1 MADAV
6 WVPVNAEMKGFIGT
20 LVKEASGAAQ
30 KAGQKLTSEFGKA
43 GKDAGQ
49 AMASGLSS
57 QAAKIEQVTAKVA
70 NARKVE
76 AKASADVTAAEQELQ
91 AMRSRSDA
99 SASQI
104 AAAEQKLTTA
114 KNQHQDATRTL
125 TRVEGDL
132 EAVRAGE
139 EASSTALARSED
151 NLAKAKTQAQTATD
165 KLKTAE
171 LRLGEAKDQQQAKN
185 QAVADAELN
194 LINVRDRYGA
204 NTKETARA
212 EKQLETAKNQAAN
225 ADKRVASETGNVA
238 KKRAELASATD
249 NVAAKSRTHKAT
261 QQDVAAAERRAGN
274 EAETARGKIR
284 GLGDDMDGAARSGG
298 GFVSS
303 LGGFAK
309 KAALAGG
316 AFLGVSGATQALS
329 GGFER
334 LNNLDRA
341 DIMFRNIG
349 LSAEQAGTTM
359 DDLNDLVTGTSVSL
373 ADAAGTAS
381 MLMQAGV
388 EAGKPLNDSIK
399 ALTNIS
405 AIAGGSA
412 EDVGLVL
419 MQIKAAGRLMGGDAM
434 QLQQRGVNIYGYLA
448 DSLGMSFEEVKKLG
462 EEGKIT
468 YEQVVDAINAKTGDL
483 AKEMGET
490 LPAKM
495 GNFRTAVSSAAA
507 EFIGPFIDP
516 VTRGVEM
523 LTQKLK
529 DAKPAIQ
536 GFAEGIKSVFTWL
549 GDHPAVLAG
558 MATAVS
564 SLAAGAAAVKAVGI
578 ASEITKTIKAAET
591 GAELLGKFNLGFLA
605 SPIGLWVAGL
615 TAAATGLTLFFTKTE
630 TGQKIWQG
638 FMDGLRAGGEW
649 VTGTLVPAFVDFG
662 TAVGDAFTW
671 IGEKLTP
678 VRDGIGA
685 ALDWIGGKL
694 TEFGVG
700 VGQFY
705 QTWVQPQVEF
715 FRSIFELGKA
725 NFQVVMGM
733 LGQVASFVGGAFQQ
747 VGSIISG
754 VTSALIMPAWTMIQ
768 AGAQVMATIASGA
781 FDLIKL
787 GFQFVGQMIQS
798 VWVNIIEPVWGLF
811 RDGAGL
817 LADILTGNFD
827 NIGTRFESMGTH
839 LHEIVMGP
847 INVAMDYFR
856 NLVSLVSDAWVS
868 FQTTVANVVTQVKN
882 KITEMVTN
890 IAEIPGKIKG
900 VFADAGS
907 WLLSA
912 GRNIISGLWS
922 GMQQMWDNVTGWLS
936 DLPSRIRNSI
946 GSISFGIGGVSN
958 ADGSFAQYVAGG
970 IAAAESYANGGG
982 SLPTRAVI
990 ERPHGK
996 RGLVQW
1002 AEAETGGEAFIPL
1015 APGKRERSTAILDRV
1030 AGTFGYALVDQMTGV
1045 PYQSTYRGNLGPQ
1058 VVGTFADGGITG
1070 DDLMKFLQG
1079 GSVNGYKA
1087 AYPLEGAPYLWGGGH
1102 PRYGDCSGTVGT
1114 VAALGIGEN
1123 PAPRRFA
1130 TGTQASWLSSHGFL
1144 RGRGGEGDLRIG
1156 FKNGGPAG
1164 GHTSGTL
1171 PNGVNF
1177 EMGGARG
1184 NGQLGG
1190 RAAGAW
1196 DSYYNEFF
1204 YLPMQEQKWVDP
1216 EVTGLKDLSAD
1227 ERQVVVAAVDTA
1239 GMSTTA
1245 AVQQGPQTPYEA
1257 FATTFAAEMGNRSV
1271 AQIGFDAV
1279 AGFFGVDPKATRKV
1293 LFTPMDELL
1302 GVADVN
1308 QNAAVGN
1315 PSTSVAGAHA
1325 AQIHD
1330 DAVTTMTPQQ
1340 LASDPQLSRVKDVDV
1355 VKQPN
1360 VPEWGP
1366 QFFAHEIANQAKTMG
1381 LDKLAAKIGI
1391 ATALVESG
1399 NPLKMYANRAV
1410 PESLSYRHD
1419 ALGSDYDSV
1428 GLFQQR
1434 NNGAWGT
1441 VKDRM
1446 TPAASAKM
1454 FFAKLQGFDYK
1465 SMDPGA
1471 AAQKV
1476 QVSAF
1481 PDRYGKKMAEAERL
1495 LSSTGVFDRG
1505 GLARGIGFLPKATI
1519 QPERVLSPQMTPL
1532 FERFV
1537 GLLPA
1542 FMGTVDTARG
1552 ELRESYA
1559 GGDAGY
1565 GALAELF
1572 GDEVGYRLADGAFWT
1587 GGLVAELEE
1596 AFAGGDFGYA
1606 SAAHLF
1612 GEEAGRALVDEAGWL
1627 GTAVEELKAAWRGE
1641 DFGLAATARY
1651 LGGNE
1656 SAAARL
1662 LDELSWAGLT
1672 AEEVEA
1678 ARSGDDFGLAGTARY
1693 LGGDERAAGVAL
1705 DAVGD
1710 TFQALDG
1717 LENVVQRAGSTVVI
1731 NIDGQEVMRQ
1741 RLDEAEEQIDL
1752 NTEEILGLKAPR
1764 RPRPMAVTRG
1774 GAM

>member
-6 WVPVNAEMKGFIGT
+6 WIPVNAEMKGFIGT

-30 KAGQKLTSEFGKA
+30 KAGQKVTSEFGKT

-76 AKASADVTAAEQELQ
+76 AKASADVTTAEQELQ
-91 AMRSRSDA
+91 AMRSRADA

-114 KNQHQDATRTL
+114 KNRHQDATRTL

-132 EAVRAGE
+132 ESVRAGG

-165 KLKTAE
+165 KLQTAE
-171 LRLGEAKDQQQAKN
+171 LKLGEAKEKQLAKAQQVREAEANLDSVRQREGATAKEIAQA
-185 QAVADAELN
+185 E
-194 LINVRDRYGA
+194 R
-204 NTKETARA
+204 
-212 EKQLETAKNQAAN
+212 QLETARNQSAS
-225 ADKRVASETGNVA
+225 ADKRVAVETGNVA

-349 LSAEQAGTTM
+349 LSAEQAGSTM

-448 DSLGMSFEEVKKLG
+448 DSLGMSFEEVKELG

-516 VTRGVEM
+516 ATRGVEM

-529 DAKPAIQ
+529 DARPAIQ

-578 ASEITKTIKAAET
+578 AKEALNAAKAIKTVADVMKV
-591 GAELLGKFNLGFLA
+591 LNLTFLA
-605 SPIGLWVAGL
+605 SPVGMVVAGL
-615 TAAATGLTLFFTKTE
+615 TAVTVGLTLFFTKTE

-671 IGEKLTP
+671 IGEKLAP
-678 VRDGIGA
+678 VREGIGA
-685 ALDWIGGKL
+685 AFDWIGGKL

-705 QTWVQPQVEF
+705 QTWVQPQIEF

-725 NFQVVMGM
+725 NFQVFIGM
-733 LGQVASFVGGAFQQ
+733 LGQVATFVGGAFQQ
-747 VGSIISG
+747 VGNIISG

-856 NLVSLVSDAWVS
+856 NLVSLISDAWVS

-900 VFADAGS
+900 VFADAGN

-936 DLPSRIRNSI
+936 DLPGRIRNSI
-946 GSISFGIGGVSN
+946 GSVSFGIGGVSN

-1079 GSVNGYKA
+1079 GSVNGYQA

-1114 VAALGIGEN
+1114 VAALSIGEN

-1156 FKNGGPAG
+1156 LKNGGPAG
-1164 GHTSGTL
+1164 GHTSATL

-1279 AGFFGVDPKATRKV
+1279 ADFFGVDPKATRKV

-1381 LDKLAAKIGI
+1381 LDKLGAKIGI

-1446 TPAASAKM
+1446 TPASSAKM
-1454 FFAKLQGFDYK
+1454 FFAKLQGFDYR

-1481 PDRYGKKMAEAERL
+1481 PDRYGKQIAEAERL
-1495 LSSTGVFDRG
+1495 LSSTGVFDLG
-1505 GLARGIGFLPKATI
+1505 GIAGGMGWMRKAVI
-1519 QPERVLSPQMTPL
+1519 EPERTLSPRQTVA
-1532 FERFV
+1532 FEK
-1537 GLLPA
+1537 
-1542 FMGTVDTARG
+1542 MVDR
-1552 ELRESYA
+1552 
-1559 GGDAGY
+1559 
-1565 GALAELF
+1565 
-1572 GDEVGYRLADGAFWT
+1572 
-1587 GGLVAELEE
+1587 
-1596 AFAGGDFGYA
+1596 DF
-1606 SAAHLF
+1606 
-1612 GEEAGRALVDEAGWL
+1612 
-1627 GTAVEELKAAWRGE
+1627 
-1641 DFGLAATARY
+1641 
-1651 LGGNE
+1651 
-1656 SAAARL
+1656 
-1662 LDELSWAGLT
+1662 
-1672 AEEVEA
+1672 
-1678 ARSGDDFGLAGTARY
+1678 
-1693 LGGDERAAGVAL
+1693 VAL
-1705 DAVGD
+1705 DG
-1710 TFQALDG
+1710 TR
-1717 LENVVQRAGSTVVI
+1717 NAGRGEGTTVVI

-1752 NTEEILGLKAPR
+1752 HTDEILGLKAPR

>member
-6 WVPVNAEMKGFIGT
+6 WVPVNAEMKGFVGT
-20 LVKEASGAAQ
+20 LLKEAGGVAQ
-30 KAGQKLTSEFGKA
+30 KAAQKLTSEFGKA

-49 AMASGLSS
+49 ALASGLSS

-132 EAVRAGE
+132 ESVRAGE

-204 NTKETARA
+204 NTRETARA

-225 ADKRVASETGNVA
+225 ADKRVATETGNVA
-238 KKRAELASATD
+238 RKRAELASATD

-274 EAETARGKIR
+274 EAESARGKIR
-284 GLGDDMDGAARSGG
+284 GLGDDMEGASRSGG

-349 LSAEQAGTTM
+349 LSAEQAGSTM

-516 VTRGVEM
+516 ATRGVEM

-536 GFAEGIKSVFTWL
+536 GFAEGIKNVFTWL

-638 FMDGLRAGGEW
+638 FMDGLRAAGDW
-649 VTGTLVPAFVDFG
+649 ITGTLVPAFTGLG
-662 TAVGDAFTW
+662 TAVADAFGW
-671 IGEKLTP
+671 IWEKFAPL
-678 VRDGIGA
+678 REGIGA
-685 ALDWIGGKL
+685 AFDWIGGKL
-694 TEFGVG
+694 TEFGIG
-700 VGQFY
+700 IGQFY
-705 QTWVQPQVEF
+705 QTWIQPQVEF
-715 FRSIFELGKA
+715 FRSIFSLGMA
-725 NFQVVMGM
+725 NFQVFMGM
-733 LGQVASFVGGAFQQ
+733 VGQVAGFVGGVFQQ
-747 VGSIISG
+747 VGNIISG
-754 VTSALIMPAWTMIQ
+754 VASALIMPAWNMMQ
-768 AGAQVMATIASGA
+768 MGAQVMGTVVSGA

-798 VWVNIIEPVWGLF
+798 VWVNIIEPAWGLF
-811 RDGAGL
+811 REAAGL

-827 NIGTRFESMGTH
+827 NIGNRFSQMGAH
-839 LHEIVMGP
+839 LHDIVMGP
-847 INVAMDYFR
+847 INVAMDFFR
-856 NLVSLVSDAWVS
+856 NLVSLISDAWVS
-868 FQTTVANVVTQVKN
+868 FQTTVANVVVQVKN
-882 KITEMVTN
+882 KISEMVTN
-890 IAEIPGKIKG
+890 ITEIPGKIKN

-912 GRNIISGLWS
+912 GRDVISGLWS

-936 DLPSRIRNSI
+936 DLPGRIRNSI
-946 GSISFGIGGVSN
+946 GSISFGFGGGSSN
-958 ADGSFAQYVAGG
+958 ANGSFSQYVAGG
-970 IAAAESYANGGG
+970 IAAAEAYANGGG
-982 SLPTRAVI
+982 SLPSNAVI
-990 ERPHGK
+990 KRPHGK

-1030 AGTFGYALVDQMTGV
+1030 AGTFGYSLVDLKTGA

-1058 VVGTFADGGITG
+1058 IVGTFADGGITVEDF
-1070 DDLMKFLQG
+1070 DDFAKG
-1079 GSVNGYKA
+1079 ATVNGYRA
-1087 AYPLEGAPYLWGGGH
+1087 SRPLEGAPYVFGGSNW
-1102 PRYGDCSGTVGT
+1102 GDCSGTASAF
-1114 VAALGIGEN
+1114 AALAIGQN
-1123 PAPRRFA
+1123 PFPRKFY
-1130 TGTQASWLSSHGFL
+1130 TGDEAAWLSSHGFM
-1144 RGRGGEGDLRIG
+1144 RGRGGSGDLRIG
-1156 FKNGGPAG
+1156 FKHGGPGG
-1164 GHTSGTL
+1164 GHTAATL
-1171 PNGVNF
+1171 PSGVNV

-1184 NGQLGG
+1184 NGQYGG
-1190 RAAGAW
+1190 PAAGAW
-1196 DSYYNEFF
+1196 DSYFDTFF
-1204 YLPMQEQKWVDP
+1204 YRPIEEKFNDP
-1216 EVTGLKDLSAD
+1216 VVTGLKDLSAD
-1227 ERQVVVAAVDTA
+1227 EREVVVSAVDT
-1239 GMSTTA
+1239 TA
-1245 AVQQGPQTPYEA
+1245 AMGSTAAAQERELTPYEA
-1257 FATTFAAEMGNRSV
+1257 FATTFAKEMGNRSV

-1279 AGFFGVDPKATRKV
+1279 ADFFGVDPKVSRKV

-1308 QNAAVGN
+1308 QTATVAGN
-1315 PSTSVAGAHA
+1315 PSTNVAGAHA
-1325 AQIHD
+1325 VQIHD
-1330 DAVTTMTPQQ
+1330 DAVTTMTPQE
-1340 LASDPQLSRVKDVDV
+1340 LGRDPQLAAVKDADV
-1355 VKQPN
+1355 VKQPD

-1366 QFFAHEIANQAKTMG
+1366 RFFAHEIANQAKTMG

-1410 PESLSYRHD
+1410 PESLSFRHD

-1441 VKDRM
+1441 VKQRM
-1446 TPAASAKM
+1446 TPALSAEM
-1454 FFAKLQGFDYK
+1454 FFAKLQGFDYR

-1481 PDRYGKKMAEAERL
+1481 PDRYGKQMAEAERL
-1495 LSSTGVFDRG
+1495 LSSTGVFDLG
-1505 GLARGIGFLPKATI
+1505 GIAGGMGWMRKAVI
-1519 QPERVLSPQMTPL
+1519 EPERTLSPRQTVA
-1532 FERFV
+1532 FEK
-1537 GLLPA
+1537 
-1542 FMGTVDTARG
+1542 MVDR
-1552 ELRESYA
+1552 
-1559 GGDAGY
+1559 
-1565 GALAELF
+1565 
-1572 GDEVGYRLADGAFWT
+1572 
-1587 GGLVAELEE
+1587 
-1596 AFAGGDFGYA
+1596 DF
-1606 SAAHLF
+1606 
-1612 GEEAGRALVDEAGWL
+1612 
-1627 GTAVEELKAAWRGE
+1627 
-1641 DFGLAATARY
+1641 
-1651 LGGNE
+1651 
-1656 SAAARL
+1656 
-1662 LDELSWAGLT
+1662 
-1672 AEEVEA
+1672 
-1678 ARSGDDFGLAGTARY
+1678 
-1693 LGGDERAAGVAL
+1693 VAL
-1705 DAVGD
+1705 DGTRD
-1710 TFQALDG
+1710 
-1717 LENVVQRAGSTVVI
+1717 AGRGEGTTVVI

-1752 NTEEILGLKAPR
+1752 HTDEILGLKAPR
-1764 RPRPMAVTRG
+1764 RPRPMAMTRG

>member
-30 KAGQKLTSEFGKA
+30 KAGQKVTSEMGKA

-49 AMASGLSS
+49 ALASGLSS

-104 AAAEQKLTTA
+104 AAAEHKLTTA

-132 EAVRAGE
+132 ESVRAGE

-171 LRLGEAKDQQQAKN
+171 LRLGEAKDRQQAKN

-212 EKQLETAKNQAAN
+212 EKRLETAKNQAAT
-225 ADKRVASETGNVA
+225 ADKRVATETGNVA

-349 LSAEQAGTTM
+349 LSAAQAGSTM

-516 VTRGVEM
+516 ATRGVEL

-529 DAKPAIQ
+529 DARPAIQ

-578 ASEITKTIKAAET
+578 AKEALNAAKAIKTVADVMKV
-591 GAELLGKFNLGFLA
+591 LNLTFLA
-605 SPIGLWVAGL
+605 SPVGLVVAGL
-615 TAAATGLTLFFTKTE
+615 TAVAVGLTLFFTKTE

-638 FMDGLRAGGEW
+638 FMDGLRAAGDW
-649 VTGTLVPAFVDFG
+649 ITGTLVPAFTG
-662 TAVGDAFTW
+662 LGAAVGDAFTW
-671 IGEKLTP
+671 IGEKLAP
-678 VRDGIGA
+678 VREAVGS

-733 LGQVASFVGGAFQQ
+733 LGQVATFVGGAFQQ
-747 VGSIISG
+747 VGNIVSG

-798 VWVNIIEPVWGLF
+798 VWGNIIEPVWGLF

-839 LHEIVMGP
+839 LRDIVMGP
-847 INVAMDYFR
+847 INVAMDFFG
-856 NLVSLVSDAWVS
+856 NLVSLISDAWVS
-868 FQTTVANVVTQVKN
+868 FQTTVANVVVQVKN
-882 KITEMVTN
+882 KISEMVTN

-936 DLPSRIRNSI
+936 DLPGRIRNSI

-1114 VAALGIGEN
+1114 VAALSIGEN

-1130 TGTQASWLSSHGFL
+1130 TGTQGSWLSSHGFL

-1279 AGFFGVDPKATRKV
+1279 ADFFGVDPKATRKV

-1308 QNAAVGN
+1308 QNAPVGN
-1315 PSTSVAGAHA
+1315 PSTSVAGTHA

-1330 DAVTTMTPQQ
+1330 EAVTTMTPQQ

-1366 QFFAHEIANQAKTMG
+1366 SFFAHEIANQAKTMG

-1410 PESLSYRHD
+1410 PESLSFRHD

-1446 TPAASAKM
+1446 TPASSAKM
-1454 FFAKLQGFDYK
+1454 FFAKLQGFDYR

-1481 PDRYGKKMAEAERL
+1481 PDRYGKQMAEAERL
-1495 LSSTGVFDRG
+1495 LSSTGVFDLG
-1505 GLARGIGFLPKATI
+1505 GIAGGMGWMRKAVI
-1519 QPERVLSPQMTPL
+1519 EPERTLSPRQTVA
-1532 FERFV
+1532 FEK
-1537 GLLPA
+1537 
-1542 FMGTVDTARG
+1542 MVDR
-1552 ELRESYA
+1552 
-1559 GGDAGY
+1559 
-1565 GALAELF
+1565 
-1572 GDEVGYRLADGAFWT
+1572 
-1587 GGLVAELEE
+1587 
-1596 AFAGGDFGYA
+1596 DF
-1606 SAAHLF
+1606 
-1612 GEEAGRALVDEAGWL
+1612 
-1627 GTAVEELKAAWRGE
+1627 
-1641 DFGLAATARY
+1641 
-1651 LGGNE
+1651 
-1656 SAAARL
+1656 
-1662 LDELSWAGLT
+1662 
-1672 AEEVEA
+1672 
-1678 ARSGDDFGLAGTARY
+1678 
-1693 LGGDERAAGVAL
+1693 VAL
-1705 DAVGD
+1705 DG
-1710 TFQALDG
+1710 TR
-1717 LENVVQRAGSTVVI
+1717 NAGGGEGTTVVI

-1752 NTEEILGLKAPR
+1752 HTDEILGLKAPR

>member
-6 WVPVNAEMKGFIGT
+6 WVPVNAEMKGFVGT
-20 LVKEASGAAQ
+20 LLKEAGGAAQ
-30 KAGQKLTSEFGKA
+30 KAGQKVSSEFGKA

-49 AMASGLSS
+49 ALASGLST
-57 QAAKIEQVTAKVA
+57 QAAKIEQVTAKIA

-125 TRVEGDL
+125 SRAEGDL
-132 EAVRAGE
+132 ESVRAGE

-225 ADKRVASETGNVA
+225 ADKRVATETGNVA
-238 KKRAELASATD
+238 RKRAELASATD

-274 EAETARGKIR
+274 EAESARGKIR
-284 GLGDDMDGAARSGG
+284 GLGDDMDGATRSGG

-303 LGGFAK
+303 LGSFAK

-349 LSAEQAGTTM
+349 LSAEQAGSTM
-359 DDLNDLVTGTSVSL
+359 DDLNDLVTGTNVSL

-462 EEGKIT
+462 EEGRIT

-483 AKEMGET
+483 AKEMGAT
-490 LPAKM
+490 LPAKL
-495 GNFRTAVSSAAA
+495 GNFKTAVSSASAA
-507 EFIGPFIDP
+507 LIEPFIDP
-516 VTRGVEM
+516 LTQGVEF

-529 DAKPAIQ
+529 DAKPVISD
-536 GFAEGIKSVFTWL
+536 FANGSKNVFSWI
-549 GDHPAVLAG
+549 GDHPALIAAI
-558 MATAVS
+558 ATGLT

-578 ASEITKTIKAAET
+578 AKEAIAAAKGIKTVAGLMKV
-591 GAELLGKFNLGFLA
+591 LNLSFLA
-605 SPIGLWVAGL
+605 SPIGLWVAGI
-615 TAAATGLTLFFTKTE
+615 TAAVMGLTLFFTKTE

-638 FMDGLRAGGEW
+638 FMDGLRAAGDW
-649 VTGTLVPAFVDFG
+649 VTGTLVPAFTGLG
-662 TAVGDAFTW
+662 TAVADAFGW
-671 IGEKLTP
+671 IWEKFAP
-678 VRDGIGA
+678 IREGIGA
-685 ALDWIGGKL
+685 AFDWIGGKI
-694 TEFGVG
+694 TEFGIG
-700 VGQFY
+700 IGQFY
-705 QTWVQPQVEF
+705 QTWIQPQVEF
-715 FRSIFELGKA
+715 FRSLFSVGMA
-725 NFQVVMGM
+725 NFQVFIGM
-733 LGQVASFVGGAFQQ
+733 VGQVAGFVGGFFQQ
-747 VGSIISG
+747 VGNIISG
-754 VTSALIMPAWTMIQ
+754 VTMALIMPAWNMMQ
-768 AGAQVMATIASGA
+768 MGAQVMGAVVSGA

-787 GFQFVGQMIQS
+787 GFQFVGQVIQS
-798 VWVNIIEPVWGLF
+798 VWVNIIQPAWGLF
-811 RDGAGL
+811 RDVTGL

-827 NIGTRFESMGTH
+827 NIGNRFSEMGSH
-839 LHEIVMGP
+839 LVQIVTGP
-847 INVAMDYFR
+847 INVGLDMFR
-856 NLVSLVSDAWVS
+856 GLVDMVGQAWLI
-868 FQTTVANVVTQVKN
+868 FKGTVANVVSIVAS
-882 KITEMVTN
+882 KIAEMVQN
-890 IAEIPGKIKG
+890 ITEIPGKIKG
-900 VFADAGS
+900 VFADAGA

-912 GRNIISGLWS
+912 GRDVISGLWS
-922 GMQQMWDNVTGWLS
+922 GMQDMWNNVTSWLS
-936 DLPSRIRNSI
+936 SLPERIRNSV
-946 GSISFGIGGVSN
+946 GSISFGFGGGSSN
-958 ADGSFAQYVAGG
+958 ANGSFAQYVAGG
-970 IAAAESYANGGG
+970 IAQAEAYANGGG
-982 SLPTRAVI
+982 SLPTNAVI
-990 ERPHGK
+990 KRPHGK

-1030 AGTFGYALVDQMTGV
+1030 ADTFGYSLVDERTGV

-1058 VVGTFADGGITG
+1058 VVGVFANGAITG
-1070 DDLMKFLQG
+1070 DDLDLFYRG
-1079 GSVNGYKA
+1079 GTVNGYKA
-1087 AYPLEGAPYLWGGGH
+1087 SRPLQHAPYVFGGSNW
-1102 PRYGDCSGTVGT
+1102 GDCSGTVSAGAGLSVGMDPFPRKFFT
-1114 VAALGIGEN
+1114 GDEAA
-1123 PAPRRFA
+1123 
-1130 TGTQASWLSSHGFL
+1130 WLSANGFL
-1144 RGRGGEGDLRIG
+1144 RGRGGDGDFRIG
-1156 FKNGGPAG
+1156 FKHGGPGG
-1164 GHTSGTL
+1164 GHTAATL
-1171 PNGVNF
+1171 PNGVNI
-1177 EMGGARG
+1177 EMGGYPSEG
-1184 NGQLGG
+1184 HYNTG
-1190 RAAGAW
+1190 AGAW
-1196 DSYYNEFF
+1196 DAYFDTFF
-1204 YLPMQEQKWVDP
+1204 YKPMQEKKWEDP

-1227 ERQVVVAAVDTA
+1227 ERDAVVAAVDTA
-1239 GMSTTA
+1239 GMSRTA

-1257 FATTFAAEMGNRSV
+1257 FATTFASEMGNRSV

-1279 AGFFGVDPKATRKV
+1279 ADFFGVDPKATRKV

-1308 QNAAVGN
+1308 QTGAMGN

-1325 AQIHD
+1325 AELHD
-1330 DAVTTMTPQQ
+1330 QAVTTMTPQEM
-1340 LASDPQLSRVKDVDV
+1340 AKDPQLATLKDPDV
-1355 VKQPN
+1355 IEQPK
-1360 VPEWGP
+1360 VPDWGP
-1366 QFFAHEIANQAKTMG
+1366 EFFAHEIARKAKNMG
-1381 LDKLAAKIGI
+1381 LDELAAKIGV

-1399 NPLKMYANRAV
+1399 NPLKMYANNAV
-1410 PESLSYRHD
+1410 PESLKYRHD
-1419 ALGSDYDSV
+1419 AVGADYDSV

-1434 NNGAWGT
+1434 DNGAWGT
-1441 VKDRM
+1441 VKERM
-1446 TPAASAKM
+1446 TPADSAGM
-1454 FFAKLQGFDYK
+1454 FFAKLQSFDYRA
-1465 SMDPGA
+1465 MDSGA

-1481 PDRYGKKMAEAERL
+1481 PDRYGKQMGEAERL
-1495 LSSTGVFDRG
+1495 LSSTGVFDLG
-1505 GLARGIGFLPKATI
+1505 GIGNGMGWMRKAVI
-1519 QPERVLSPQMTPL
+1519 EPERTLSPRQTVA
-1532 FERFV
+1532 FEK
-1537 GLLPA
+1537 
-1542 FMGTVDTARG
+1542 MVDR
-1552 ELRESYA
+1552 
-1559 GGDAGY
+1559 
-1565 GALAELF
+1565 
-1572 GDEVGYRLADGAFWT
+1572 
-1587 GGLVAELEE
+1587 
-1596 AFAGGDFGYA
+1596 DF
-1606 SAAHLF
+1606 
-1612 GEEAGRALVDEAGWL
+1612 
-1627 GTAVEELKAAWRGE
+1627 
-1641 DFGLAATARY
+1641 
-1651 LGGNE
+1651 
-1656 SAAARL
+1656 
-1662 LDELSWAGLT
+1662 
-1672 AEEVEA
+1672 
-1678 ARSGDDFGLAGTARY
+1678 
-1693 LGGDERAAGVAL
+1693 VAL
-1705 DAVGD
+1705 DG
-1710 TFQALDG
+1710 T
-1717 LENVVQRAGSTVVI
+1717 RKAGRGEGTTVVI

-1752 NTEEILGLKAPR
+1752 HTDENLGLKAPR

-1774 GAM
+1774 GAL

>member
-1 MADAV
+1 MSDAV
-6 WVPVNAEMKGFIGT
+6 WVPVNAEMKGFVAT
-20 LVKEASGAAQ
+20 LMKEAGGAAQ
-30 KAGQKLTSEFGKA
+30 KAGQKVSSEFDKA

-114 KNQHQDATRTL
+114 KNQHQDATRPL
-125 TRVEGDL
+125 PRVEGDL

-349 LSAEQAGTTM
+349 LSAEQAGSTM

-448 DSLGMSFEEVKKLG
+448 ESLGMSFEEVKKLG

-516 VTRGVEM
+516 ATRGVEM

-536 GFAEGIKSVFTWL
+536 GFAEGIKNVFTWL
-549 GDHPAVLAG
+549 GDHPALLAG

-578 ASEITKTIKAAET
+578 AKEAANAAKAIKSVADVMKI
-591 GAELLGKFNLGFLA
+591 LNLTFLT
-605 SPIGLWVAGL
+605 SPVGMVVAGL
-615 TAAATGLTLFFTKTE
+615 TAVTVGLTLFFTKTE

-671 IGEKLTP
+671 IGEKLAP

-705 QTWVQPQVEF
+705 QTWVHPQVEF
-715 FRSIFELGKA
+715 FRSIWALGVA
-725 NFQVVMGM
+725 NFQVFMGM
-733 LGQVASFVGGAFQQ
+733 LGQVAGFIGGAFQQ
-747 VGSIISG
+747 VGNIISG

-798 VWVNIIEPVWGLF
+798 VWANIIEPVWGLF

-817 LADILTGNFD
+817 LADILTGNFT
-827 NIGTRFESMGTH
+827 NIGNRFESMGTH

-847 INVAMDYFR
+847 INVAMDFFG
-856 NLVSLVSDAWVS
+856 NLVSLISDAWVS

-936 DLPSRIRNSI
+936 SLPGRIRNSI
-946 GSISFGIGGVSN
+946 GSISFGFGGGTSN
-958 ADGSFAQYVAGG
+958 ADGSFSQYVAGG
-970 IAAAESYANGGG
+970 IAEAESYANGGG

-1030 AGTFGYALVDQMTGV
+1030 ADTFGYALVDQVTGV
-1045 PYQSTYRGNLGPQ
+1045 PYQSTYRGHLGPQ
-1058 VVGTFADGGITG
+1058 VVGVFANGAITG
-1070 DDLMKFLQG
+1070 DDLDLFYKG

-1087 AYPLEGAPYLWGGGH
+1087 SRPLQSAPYVFGGSNW
-1102 PRYGDCSGTVGT
+1102 GDCSGTVSAGAGLAVGMNPFPRKFYT
-1114 VAALGIGEN
+1114 GDEAA
-1123 PAPRRFA
+1123 
-1130 TGTQASWLSSHGFL
+1130 WLSSHGFL
-1144 RGRGGEGDLRIG
+1144 RGRGGAGDFRIG
-1156 FKNGGPAG
+1156 FKNGGPGG
-1164 GHTSGTL
+1164 GHTAATL
-1171 PNGVNF
+1171 PNGVNI
-1177 EMGGARG
+1177 EMGGYPSEG
-1184 NGQLGG
+1184 HYNTG
-1190 RAAGAW
+1190 AGAW
-1196 DSYYNEFF
+1196 DKYFDTFF

-1239 GMSTTA
+1239 GLSTTA

-1279 AGFFGVDPKATRKV
+1279 ADFFGVDPKVTRKV

-1308 QNAAVGN
+1308 QTAAVGN
-1315 PSTSVAGAHA
+1315 PSTSVAGTHA

-1330 DAVTTMTPQQ
+1330 EAVTTMTPQQ
-1340 LASDPQLSRVKDVDV
+1340 LASDPQLSRVKDADV

-1446 TPAASAKM
+1446 TPASSAKM
-1454 FFAKLQGFDYK
+1454 FFAKLQGFDYR

-1481 PDRYGKKMAEAERL
+1481 PDRYGKQMAEAERL
-1495 LSSTGVFDRG
+1495 LSSTGVFDLG
-1505 GLARGIGFLPKATI
+1505 GIAGGMGWMRKAVI
-1519 QPERVLSPQMTPL
+1519 EPERTLSPRQTVA
-1532 FERFV
+1532 FEK
-1537 GLLPA
+1537 
-1542 FMGTVDTARG
+1542 MVDR
-1552 ELRESYA
+1552 
-1559 GGDAGY
+1559 
-1565 GALAELF
+1565 
-1572 GDEVGYRLADGAFWT
+1572 
-1587 GGLVAELEE
+1587 
-1596 AFAGGDFGYA
+1596 DF
-1606 SAAHLF
+1606 
-1612 GEEAGRALVDEAGWL
+1612 
-1627 GTAVEELKAAWRGE
+1627 
-1641 DFGLAATARY
+1641 
-1651 LGGNE
+1651 
-1656 SAAARL
+1656 
-1662 LDELSWAGLT
+1662 
-1672 AEEVEA
+1672 
-1678 ARSGDDFGLAGTARY
+1678 
-1693 LGGDERAAGVAL
+1693 VAL
-1705 DAVGD
+1705 DG
-1710 TFQALDG
+1710 T
-1717 LENVVQRAGSTVVI
+1717 RSAGRGEGTTVVI

-1741 RLDEAEEQIDL
+1741 RLDEAEERIDV
-1752 NTEEILGLKAPR
+1752 NTDEILGLKAPR